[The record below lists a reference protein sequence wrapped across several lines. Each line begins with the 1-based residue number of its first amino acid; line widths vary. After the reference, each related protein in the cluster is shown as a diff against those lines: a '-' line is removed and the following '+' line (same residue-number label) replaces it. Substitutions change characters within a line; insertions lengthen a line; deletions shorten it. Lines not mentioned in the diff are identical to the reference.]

1 MLLELSNVGIV
12 PIPNS
17 QFLIPYGKHHDFM
30 QNHWGLAG
38 LPLLG
43 GLVCRRR
50 SHAVHIPRMQR
61 HLHPG
66 HASAP
71 SRCAL
76 LQRKGNSAASEAGFL
91 PLLHQRVSAGKEGR
105 FLIDAGNDQRRGFLK
120 GKLDTLKIDPATIK
134 AVFITHIHPDHV
146 GGLLWNNAP
155 LFPNATI
162 YIARDEYEAW
172 QKDANR
178 AALGKYLMPYQSR
191 LQLIAYGQPLPGGLL
206 PIKKAGH
213 TPGHTVYKLALSAT
227 DAAIFVGDI
236 LHAVELQVPHP
247 EFCAR
252 YDSAPAEA
260 IKSRLEIYSEKALLF
275 GAHFPFPGC
284 ATITPA
290 AKGAFTYTP
299 YGK

>member
-1 MLLELSNVGIV
+1 MTTSKFTTSLLACLFSAVSFAADGLTQFTFPECSVTCIQDTPARHPAALFSSVKGTPLPLKQDSFFSSINVFLLE
-12 PIPNS
+12 
-17 QFLIPYGKHHDFM
+17 K
-30 QNHWGLAG
+30 
-38 LPLLG
+38 
-43 GLVCRRR
+43 
-50 SHAVHIPRMQR
+50 
-61 HLHPG
+61 
-66 HASAP
+66 
-71 SRCAL
+71 
-76 LQRKGNSAASEAGFL
+76 KGE
-91 PLLHQRVSAGKEGR
+91 R
-105 FLIDAGNDQRRGFLK
+105 FLIDAGNDPRRGSLK
-120 GKLDTLKIDPATIK
+120 GKLDTLKVDPATVK

-162 YIARDEYEAW
+162 FIAREEYEAW
-172 QKDANR
+172 KKDANR

-191 LQLIAYGQPLPGGLL
+191 LQLVAYGQPLQGGLL

-213 TPGHTVYKLALSAT
+213 TPGHTVYKLALSET

-252 YDSAPAEA
+252 YDSVPAEA
-260 IKSRLEIYSEKALLF
+260 IKSRLEIYNEKALLF

-290 AKGAFTYTP
+290 AKDAFTYTP

>member
-1 MLLELSNVGIV
+1 MTSCKLTGALLACLCSAVTFAADGLMQFTFPECSVTCIQDTPARHPAALFSSVKGTPLPLKQDSFFSSINVFLLE
-12 PIPNS
+12 
-17 QFLIPYGKHHDFM
+17 K
-30 QNHWGLAG
+30 
-38 LPLLG
+38 
-43 GLVCRRR
+43 
-50 SHAVHIPRMQR
+50 
-61 HLHPG
+61 
-66 HASAP
+66 
-71 SRCAL
+71 
-76 LQRKGNSAASEAGFL
+76 KGE
-91 PLLHQRVSAGKEGR
+91 R
-105 FLIDAGNDQRRGFLK
+105 FLIDAGNDPRRGSLK
-120 GKLDTLKIDPATIK
+120 EKLETLKVDPATIK

-162 YIARDEYEAW
+162 FIAREEYEAW
-172 QKDANR
+172 KKDANR

-191 LQLIAYGQPLPGGLL
+191 LQLIAYGQPLPAGLL

-252 YDSAPAEA
+252 YDSVPAEA
-260 IKSRLEIYSEKALLF
+260 IKSRLEIYNEKALLF

-290 AKGAFTYTP
+290 GTGSFSYTP
-299 YGK
+299 YGGNK